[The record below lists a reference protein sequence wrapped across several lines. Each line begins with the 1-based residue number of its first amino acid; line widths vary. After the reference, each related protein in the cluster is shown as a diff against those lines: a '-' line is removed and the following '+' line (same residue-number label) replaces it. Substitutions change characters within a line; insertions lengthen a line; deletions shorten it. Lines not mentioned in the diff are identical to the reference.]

1 MPLQSNPTPRHNP
14 AYFRAFITSYFTLAA
29 QRVHRMLAPWIFV
42 PLMTTGYV
50 LVSLFILRQTLQEP
64 KGRANL
70 ISEDSKHY
78 LQIAADFADGNFSM
92 DYVNRRPHRQPLY
105 PAALAPVIRFK
116 GEDYFWLAVVNIAF
130 ATAGFLV
137 AYAAVLH
144 LHASRVIA
152 ALVGTLY
159 LTNPFLIAQT
169 TRRLMTEPLHIL
181 LMIGMIFALL
191 TYLRD
196 RRPIQLLVVAAA
208 AGLDYLTRC
217 NGLFVMVS
225 LGGTLAVWE
234 LVNFFATRRVT
245 CARSILRKAGLYATA
260 LLLFIVI
267 TMPSWVPRLQ
277 AFGNPVHHGYLSNYL
292 WVDTYKEGHSG
303 EAFANYHFRDYAL
316 THSIG
321 DAACRALL
329 GLWNVGFAIP
339 VRADLHFPLLFLL
352 AFGGVVI
359 AMARGPT
366 SYRMLTVFAIL
377 QLLPLIWTN
386 LSNPTGRVAYAATMP
401 FEIAFAAFFSHKL
414 LSMGYF
420 PRFHSRIRLGASAVC
435 RICSRPTWM

>member
-1 MPLQSNPTPRHNP
+1 MDLRTPDDHWVCTR
-14 AYFRAFITSYFTLAA
+14 
-29 QRVHRMLAPWIFV
+29 
-42 PLMTTGYV
+42 
-50 LVSLFILRQTLQEP
+50 SLFILRQTLQEP

-78 LQIAADFADGNFSM
+78 LQIAADLADRNFSM

-169 TRRLMTEPLHIL
+169 TRRLMTEPPHIL

-329 GLWNVGFAIP
+329 GLWNVGFCYSRAGRPTFSAAFPFGFWGRGYRNGARANELSHAYRLRNPAIVAAHMDKFVEP
-339 VRADLHFPLLFLL
+339 HRSGCLCGNDAFRDCLRRILQPQIALDGVFPPLSLPNP
-352 AFGGVVI
+352 
-359 AMARGPT
+359 ARG
-366 SYRMLTVFAIL
+366 F
-377 QLLPLIWTN
+377 
-386 LSNPTGRVAYAATMP
+386 
-401 FEIAFAAFFSHKL
+401 
-414 LSMGYF
+414 
-420 PRFHSRIRLGASAVC
+420 AVC